1 MVEHLTVNID
11 IPGLITLCSIVMG
24 HFGPI
29 SRMLSFLLFRHCFQ
43 LWDSCKV
50 AWLWCNVRI
59 EGQVDWLRLEFTI
72 VDTMS
77 WLISHTLSQIY
88 IVTSHGRILWIE
100 AIVLLSFAWGADD
113 AWKERTLHSAARF
126 VSLLIPWRPT
136 LVVKIANV
144 LAGRDWCNH
153 PLFIGYILREQW
165 LFSLGVLFAAHR
177 GFSPH
182 CSNLFELSKLVWFSV
197 DAFAHFDKF
206 EEQLCIF
213 TDFKSWEGFTV
224 QQYV

>member
-1 MVEHLTVNID
+1 MPH
-11 IPGLITLCSIVMG
+11 
-24 HFGPI
+24 
-29 SRMLSFLLFRHCFQ
+29 MLSLLLFRHCFQ

-50 AWLWCNVRI
+50 ARLGSYVRI
-59 EGQVDWLRLEFTI
+59 EGQVDRLRLEFII
-72 VDTMS
+72 VDTIS
-77 WLISHTLSQIY
+77 WLISHTLSQVY
-88 IVTSHGRILWIE
+88 IVTSHRRILWIE
-100 AIVLLSFAWGADD
+100 AIVLMSFAWGADD
-113 AWKERTLHSAARF
+113 AWEERTLHSAARF
-126 VSLLIPWRPT
+126 VSLMIPWRPT

-144 LAGRDWCNH
+144 LAGRDWWNH
-153 PLFIGYILREQW
+153 SLFIGYFLREQW

-182 CSNLFELSKLVWFSV
+182 CSNLFELSKLVWFGV